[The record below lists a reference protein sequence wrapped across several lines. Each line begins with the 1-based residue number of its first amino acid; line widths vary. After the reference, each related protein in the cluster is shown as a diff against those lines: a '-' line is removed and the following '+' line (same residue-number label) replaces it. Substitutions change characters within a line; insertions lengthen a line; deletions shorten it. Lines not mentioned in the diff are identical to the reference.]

1 MKTFKTIAAISTSM
15 TLVLSGCATPGQPG
29 STENKAA
36 NIGGGAVIGC
46 LGGALVAHLA
56 GGKAAKGCAIGAAIG
71 GMTGYAKARQEEIDA
86 AKNVQAETL
95 AAVPG
100 AKAEPVVTESVEVKD
115 KSSGETKTIQAV
127 KEVTIDM
134 PLSQKGTPQ
143 FNSAMDK
150 IKALAERYA
159 DERQSAD
166 LTVAMNQKE
175 ARQRKVSSMTTA
187 LKTTSGKGTINFAR
201 TIDSAVPAGFER
213 ITVRAANSQKVDA

>member
-1 MKTFKTIAAISTSM
+1 MKLKSIAAVLISTIFA
-15 TLVLSGCATPGQPG
+15 LSGCAAPGQPG
-29 STENKAA
+29 STENKAT

-71 GMTGYAKARQEEIDA
+71 GIAGYAKARQEEIDA

-100 AKAEPVVTESVEVKD
+100 AKAEPVVTENVEVKD
-115 KSSGETKTIQAV
+115 KSTGEVKTVQAV

-134 PLSQKGTPQ
+134 PLSQKGTPE

-166 LTVAMNQKE
+166 LTVAMNQKD
-175 ARQRKVSSMTTA
+175 ARLQKATA
-187 LKTTSGKGTINFAR
+187 MSTPLKTASGKGTINFIR
-201 TIDSAVPAGFER
+201 TIDPTIPAGFER
-213 ITVRAANSQKVDA
+213 ITVRANNNSKIDA